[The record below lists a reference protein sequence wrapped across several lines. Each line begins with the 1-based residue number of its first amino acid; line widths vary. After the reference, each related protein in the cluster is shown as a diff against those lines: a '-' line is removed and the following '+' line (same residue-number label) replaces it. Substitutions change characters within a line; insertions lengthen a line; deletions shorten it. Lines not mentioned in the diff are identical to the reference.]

1 MLNKIVVITRFFF
14 NIKIIIN
21 QKDFKE
27 GLVEIEQTLFV

>member
-1 MLNKIVVITRFFF
+1 MLNKIVVITRKNF